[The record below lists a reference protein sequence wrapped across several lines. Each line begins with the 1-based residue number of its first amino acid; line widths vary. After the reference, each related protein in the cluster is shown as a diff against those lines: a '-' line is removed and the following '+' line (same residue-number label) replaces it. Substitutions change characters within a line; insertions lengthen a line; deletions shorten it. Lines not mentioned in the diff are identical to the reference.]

1 MTGANLQKARVVR
14 GHLSEDRQLRHGSGV
29 HWEHQGGC
37 VQRGG
42 RGRGGREG
50 AREREE
56 EEEEEEV
63 QILRGDLEQ
72 EPRGAD
78 YT

>member
-1 MTGANLQKARVVR
+1 MEFTGSIRAAAYR
-14 GHLSEDRQLRHGSGV
+14 E
-29 HWEHQGGC
+29 GG
-37 VQRGG
+37 GG
-42 RGRGGREG
+42 GGRE
-50 AREREE
+50 REREE

>member
-1 MTGANLQKARVVR
+1 MTWANLQKARVIR

-29 HWEHQGGC
+29 HWEHQGSC
-37 VQRGG
+37 VQREG
-42 RGRGGREG
+42 RRGGGER
-50 AREREE
+50 AREEE

-63 QILRGDLEQ
+63 QILHGDHEQ

>member
-1 MTGANLQKARVVR
+1 MAVYR
-14 GHLSEDRQLRHGSGV
+14 E
-29 HWEHQGGC
+29 
-37 VQRGG
+37 RGG
-42 RGRGGREG
+42 AEGGRES
-50 AREREE
+50 ER
-56 EEEEEEV
+56 EEEEEV

>member
-1 MTGANLQKARVVR
+1 MAWANLQKARVIR

-29 HWEHQGGC
+29 HWEHRGSC
-37 VQRGG
+37 VQREG
-42 RGRGGREG
+42 RGRGGE
-50 AREREE
+50 RERER
-56 EEEEEEV
+56 EEEV

>member
-1 MTGANLQKARVVR
+1 MYR
-14 GHLSEDRQLRHGSGV
+14 E
-29 HWEHQGGC
+29 
-37 VQRGG
+37 RGG
-42 RGRGGREG
+42 GEKGRES
-50 AREREE
+50 ER